1 MKTDNLFAIEIMEL
15 NRRNRSERLLDD
27 LLAISQIS
35 FDEAKSP
42 LDFTRQIVE
51 LYMQVIRQRNH
62 LRRNWHPEKSM
73 RCDMVVLDHLGKKGV
88 RSSIMNRLDEAI
100 ANAHKWDRQK
110 IEESMQKIKDEFD
123 RAFSDGQA
131 NIARTVR
138 NSPLKQ
144 EVREIFD
151 RIDDCSFD
159 DILHGLRAKEGG
171 STIVKVYDDAV
182 EHRDSSKPKKPNKIT
197 TYSRLR
203 NILTEVKQGR

>member
-1 MKTDNLFAIEIMEL
+1 MKTDNLFAVEIMKL

-27 LLAISQIS
+27 LLGIGRKYVN
-35 FDEAKSP
+35 EAKSP
-42 LDFTRQIVE
+42 LDFTREIVE
-51 LYMQVIRQRNH
+51 LYLQVIRRRNH

-73 RCDMVVLDHLGKKGV
+73 QCDMVVLGHLGKKGV

-100 ANAHKWDRQK
+100 ANAHNWDRQK
-110 IEESMQKIKDEFD
+110 IEESMQTIKDEFD

-131 NIARTVR
+131 NIARTAR

-159 DILHGLRAKEGG
+159 DILDGLRAKEGG
-171 STIVKVYDDAV
+171 DTIVKVHDDAV
-182 EHRDSSKPKKPNKIT
+182 EHRDSSKPTKPNKIT
-197 TYSRLR
+197 SYSRLR